1 MTAAPFLMNTV
12 RLIVLCFLVLK
23 KLGPAQKALIKKIL
37 ILFNL

>member
-23 KLGPAQKALIKKIL
+23 KLGPAQKALITHI
-37 ILFNL
+37 I